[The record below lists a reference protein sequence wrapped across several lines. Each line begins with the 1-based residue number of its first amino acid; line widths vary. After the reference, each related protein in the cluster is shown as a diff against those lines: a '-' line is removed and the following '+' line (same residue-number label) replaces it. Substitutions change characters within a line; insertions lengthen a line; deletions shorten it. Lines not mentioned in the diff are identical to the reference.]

1 MKVFEEKLSGKL
13 AVGDRPTRTAA
24 LGYLR
29 PGDMLTVR
37 EVDRLG
43 RNLLEGLLVLN
54 DLFTQGIAVKVLN
67 GIAAG
72 EHTERSL
79 ILDLDL
85 DLALALALAL
95 AEGRR
100 RDIVRKT
107 INGLE
112 AARTRGRIGGRPS
125 VVDPDKRRIVLARH
139 DDGESIRA
147 IAIATAVKVSIG
159 TPSTRCS
166 SKTGAHRLSETRR
179 GSPYWTTSKNPS
191 SPRVTWIATAVRDT
205 FSPGCDSGGL
215 RISVANVEGRIA

>member
-179 GSPYWTTSKNPS
+179 GSPYWTTSKNSS
-191 SPRVTWIATAVRDT
+191 SPSDLDRDGNAGHLQ
-205 FSPGCDSGGL
+205 PRMRLGGL
-215 RISVANVEGRIA
+215 RVSIANVEGRIA